1 MSLKNL
7 SILAAIL
14 LALGW
19 IGNQDYQ
26 DELIEEQRY
35 LEDVCSGIYP
45 DFKNLQPQCSIKGN

>member
-7 SILAAIL
+7 SILAAVL

-26 DELIEEQRY
+26 DELIEERRY
-35 LEDVCSGIYP
+35 FEDVCSGIYP
-45 DFKNLQPQCSIKGN
+45 DFKNLKPQCTNKGN

>member
-1 MSLKNL
+1 MNLKNF

-26 DELIEEQRY
+26 DELIEERRY
-35 LEDVCSGIYP
+35 FEDVCSGIYP
-45 DFKNLQPQCSIKGN
+45 DFKNLKPKCLNKGN

>member
-7 SILAAIL
+7 SILVAIL

-26 DELIEEQRY
+26 DELIEEQTY
-35 LEDVCSGIYP
+35 LEDVCDGIYP
-45 DFKNLQPQCSIKGN
+45 DFKNLKPKCLNKGN

>member
-7 SILAAIL
+7 SILAAVL

-26 DELIEEQRY
+26 DELIQEQQY
-35 LEDVCSGIYP
+35 FKDVCDGIHP
-45 DFKNLQPQCSIKGN
+45 DYKNLQPPCSIKGN

>member
-14 LALGW
+14 LALGL

-26 DELIEEQRY
+26 DELIQEQQY
-35 LEDVCSGIYP
+35 FKDVCDGIHP
-45 DFKNLQPQCSIKGN
+45 DYKNLQPPCSIKGK

>member
-26 DELIEEQRY
+26 DELIEERRY
-35 LEDVCSGIYP
+35 FEDVCDGIHP
-45 DFKNLQPQCSIKGN
+45 DYKNLQPPC

>member
-7 SILAAIL
+7 SILVAIL

-26 DELIEEQRY
+26 DELIEEQTY
-35 LEDVCSGIYP
+35 LEDVCDGIYP
-45 DFKNLQPQCSIKGN
+45 DFKNLKPQCTNKGN

>member
-1 MSLKNL
+1 MNLKNF

-26 DELIEEQRY
+26 DELIEERRY
-35 LEDVCSGIYP
+35 FEDVCSGIYP
-45 DFKNLQPQCSIKGN
+45 DFKNLKPQCANKGN

>member
-19 IGNQDYQ
+19 IGNQDFQ

-35 LEDVCSGIYP
+35 LEDVCDGIYP
-45 DFKNLQPQCSIKGN
+45 DFKNLKPKCSNKGN

>member
-14 LALGW
+14 LALGL

-35 LEDVCSGIYP
+35 LEDVCLGIYP
-45 DFKNLQPQCSIKGN
+45 DFKNLKPQCTNKGN

>member
-35 LEDVCSGIYP
+35 LQDVRSGIYP
-45 DFKNLQPQCSIKGN
+45 DFKNLQPKCSYKGN

>member
-26 DELIEEQRY
+26 DELIEERRY
-35 LEDVCSGIYP
+35 SEDVCSGIYP
-45 DFKNLQPQCSIKGN
+45 DFKNLKPQCTNKGN

>member
-26 DELIEEQRY
+26 DELIEERRY
-35 LEDVCSGIYP
+35 FEDVCSGIYP
-45 DFKNLQPQCSIKGN
+45 DFKNLKPKCSNKGN